1 MEKDEQDLTSKLGE
15 VMSRVEVIPG
25 EVVALEARM
34 GKRKADLEQTLKD
47 IEDSRKERQGLLVRG
62 GDVDPISKKIRRLWE
77 KVDLIEDEVLGL
89 MTKRKELDIEGQEL
103 AKQKSFL
110 QDEILKARL
119 VPLVE
124 RFNRSEEEADINL
137 RAILALMDER
147 HLPYGPEGW
156 GKFVIASSWIG
167 LRTIPRLYL
176 PGDEPRGDFFNIREI
191 QETKQREALKGIH
204 GKLSES
210 LPTPGP
216 EA

>member
-110 QDEILKARL
+110 QD
-119 VPLVE
+119 
-124 RFNRSEEEADINL
+124 
-137 RAILALMDER
+137 
-147 HLPYGPEGW
+147 
-156 GKFVIASSWIG
+156 
-167 LRTIPRLYL
+167 
-176 PGDEPRGDFFNIREI
+176 
-191 QETKQREALKGIH
+191 
-204 GKLSES
+204 
-210 LPTPGP
+210 
-216 EA
+216 